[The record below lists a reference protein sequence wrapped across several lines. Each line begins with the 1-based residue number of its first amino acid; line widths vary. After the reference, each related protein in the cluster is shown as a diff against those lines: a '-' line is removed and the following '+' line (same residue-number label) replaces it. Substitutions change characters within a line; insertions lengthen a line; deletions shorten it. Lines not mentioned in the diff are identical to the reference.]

1 MTTIQQQISFVE
13 ALRDSF
19 DNNQRE
25 AMQNTYPPSVV
36 AELLRDIHEN
46 LVAVKQ
52 LQLAQTPKLCNDCN
66 QPVKPNHAIH
76 FATDGDK
83 VLVHRGE
90 YVCER
95 CTELRKLKTENHH
108 TQL

>member
-1 MTTIQQQISFVE
+1 MTTIQQQISFIE
-13 ALRDSF
+13 ALRESF
-19 DNNQRE
+19 DNNSRE

-46 LVAVKQ
+46 LIAMKW
-52 LQLAQTPKLCNDCN
+52 LQLAKDVNLCNDCN
-66 QPVKPNHAIH
+66 QPVKPTDAIH

-95 CTELRKLKTENHH
+95 CTELRRHKTLNHSN
-108 TQL
+108 QL

>member
-1 MTTIQQQISFVE
+1 MTTIQQQISFIE

-25 AMQNTYPPSVV
+25 AMQNTYPPTVV

-52 LQLAQTPKLCNDCN
+52 LQLAQTPKLCVDCN
-66 QPVKPNHAIH
+66 QPV
-76 FATDGDK
+76 DK
-83 VLVHRGE
+83 NRPVN
-90 YVCER
+90 VCPR
-95 CTELRKLKTENHH
+95 CTELRKQKAENHSV
-108 TQL
+108 QL